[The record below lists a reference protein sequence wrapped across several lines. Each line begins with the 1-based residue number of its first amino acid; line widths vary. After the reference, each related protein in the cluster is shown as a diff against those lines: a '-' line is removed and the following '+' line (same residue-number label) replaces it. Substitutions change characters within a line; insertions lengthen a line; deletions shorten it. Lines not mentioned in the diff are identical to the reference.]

1 MNNIEQALEILED
14 KNLKHELRLLQ
25 YESFEEK
32 INKVIDLLSDTHLV
46 TEDKFHDYVMAAS
59 YWKQEYDKKTDII
72 RKIRKAME
80 MYPYSKIVK
89 ILNGEDENES
99 MV

>member
-1 MNNIEQALEILED
+1 MNNIEKALSITRD
-14 KNLKHELRLLQ
+14 KELRHQLKLLQ
-25 YESFEEK
+25 FETFEEK
-32 INKVIDLLSDTHLV
+32 LDEINDLLSDPHIV

-59 YWKQEYDKKTDII
+59 YWKQEYDKKADII

-89 ILNGEDENES
+89 ILNEIGRAH
-99 MV
+99 V